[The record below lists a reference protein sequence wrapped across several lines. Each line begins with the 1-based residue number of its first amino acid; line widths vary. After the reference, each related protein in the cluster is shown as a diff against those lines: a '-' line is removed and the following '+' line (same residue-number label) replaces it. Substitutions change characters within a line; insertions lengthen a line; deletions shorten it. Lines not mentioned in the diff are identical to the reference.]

1 MSAENV
7 ELARRL
13 HQVFDADPLDPWLAF
28 FAPEIEWISRED
40 EPDADIYHGRAGIE
54 QLALRWRAAFDNLT
68 FEPSDFIDKG
78 EHVIVPGRM
87 RGRARASGIEI
98 DAVYVWLY
106 RFRDDKIVHTHAF
119 SNLEDAINAL
129 H

>member
-13 HQVFDADPLDPWLAF
+13 HQVFDADPLDAWLDF

-40 EPDADIYHGRAGIE
+40 EPDADIYHGRTGIE
-54 QLALRWRAAFDNLT
+54 RLALRWRAFDNLT
-68 FEPSDFIDKG
+68 FEPEDFIDEG

-87 RGRARASGIEI
+87 RGCARASGVEI

-106 RFRDDKIVHTHAF
+106 RFRDGKIVHTHAF
-119 SNLEDAINAL
+119 SNLEEAL
-129 H
+129 GALR